1 MALRAKLPRRH
12 WIGYNDLLVSFGQ
25 NVCTPISPRCS
36 ACPVAPLCRKVNVTK
51 AR

>member
-1 MALRAKLPRRH
+1 MALRAKLPRH
-12 WIGYNDLLVSFGQ
+12 WIGYNDLLVSFQ

-36 ACPVAPLCRKVNVTK
+36 ACPVAILCRKVNVTK